1 MLTSKMM
8 FHFFLRKAA
17 WICPFR
23 ESVAIFALSCLTVKI
38 KIIKAKKQ
46 KAQKL
51 MKKTPKNPQNKQ
63 TYKQTHLIKI
73 QRKSKSLLYGKYHY
87 KEQRYVFILTYKNVE
102 LMDRPV
108 YKLNISSFCSFIKY
122 WNISGLK

>member
-23 ESVAIFALSCLTVKI
+23 ESVAIFALSWLTVKI

-51 MKKTPKNPQNKQ
+51 MKKTPKRPQKDPQKQ
-63 TYKQTHLIKI
+63 TNIQTNALNKNTK
-73 QRKSKSLLYGKYHY
+73 KSKSLLYGKYHY

-108 YKLNISSFCSFIKY
+108 YRLNISSFCSFIKY
-122 WNISGLK
+122 

>member
-23 ESVAIFALSCLTVKI
+23 ESVAIFALSWLTVKV

-46 KAQKL
+46 C
-51 MKKTPKNPQNKQ
+51 
-63 TYKQTHLIKI
+63 
-73 QRKSKSLLYGKYHY
+73 
-87 KEQRYVFILTYKNVE
+87 F
-102 LMDRPV
+102 
-108 YKLNISSFCSFIKY
+108 NI
-122 WNISGLK
+122 

>member
-1 MLTSKMM
+1 
-8 FHFFLRKAA
+8 
-17 WICPFR
+17 
-23 ESVAIFALSCLTVKI
+23 
-38 KIIKAKKQ
+38 
-46 KAQKL
+46 
-51 MKKTPKNPQNKQ
+51 
-63 TYKQTHLIKI
+63 
-73 QRKSKSLLYGKYHY
+73 LLYGKYHY